1 MTFVNPWAYY
11 DPKDSI
17 LAPTPY
23 SHHKHKHKESE
34 EGCLGA
40 ICGFIIATV
49 IHVLLFCL
57 PIIYTEG
64 GLRGILMVM
73 ESIIIYPLMVIY
85 FIILST
91 KIEDKM
97 RNKKKLSN
105 E

>member
-1 MTFVNPWAYY
+1 MIFVNPWAYY

-23 SHHKHKHKESE
+23 SHHKHKESE

-57 PIIYTEG
+57 CFTYTEG
-64 GLRGILMVM
+64 GLRGILMLI
-73 ESIIIYPLMVIY
+73 ESIIIYPIMVICL
-85 FIILST
+85 INLSI
-91 KIEDKM
+91 KIEDKIC
-97 RNKKKLSN
+97 NKNKLIKK
-105 E
+105 

>member
-1 MTFVNPWAYY
+1 MVFVNPWAYY

-23 SHHKHKHKESE
+23 PHPKNEK

-57 PIIYTEG
+57 CFTYTG
-64 GLRGILMVM
+64 ALRGFLMAI
-73 ESIIIYPLMVIY
+73 EGIIIYPIMVIC
-85 FIILST
+85 FIILSI
-91 KIEDKM
+91 KIEKKI
-97 RNKKKLSN
+97 RNRKKIQ
-105 E
+105 

>member
-17 LAPTPY
+17 LAPTHYPRP
-23 SHHKHKHKESE
+23 KNKE

-49 IHVLLFCL
+49 IHMLLFCL

-73 ESIIIYPLMVIY
+73 ESIIIYPTMVIY

-91 KIEDKM
+91 KIEKKIC
-97 RNKKKLSN
+97 NKKKLSN

>member
-23 SHHKHKHKESE
+23 SHPKNE
-34 EGCLGA
+34 EGGCLGA
-40 ICGFIIATV
+40 TCGFIIATV

-73 ESIIIYPLMVIY
+73 ESIIIYPTMVIY
-85 FIILST
+85 FIILSI
-91 KIEDKM
+91 KIENKM
-97 RNKKKLSN
+97 RSKKKN
-105 E
+105 K